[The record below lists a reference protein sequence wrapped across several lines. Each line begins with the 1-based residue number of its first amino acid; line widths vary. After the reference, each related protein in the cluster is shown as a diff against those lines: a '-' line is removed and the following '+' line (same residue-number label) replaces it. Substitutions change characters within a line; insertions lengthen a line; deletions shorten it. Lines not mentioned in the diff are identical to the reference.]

1 MSAAAPFQEASPSA
15 PKADQVTQ
23 PQLQGSDQEEPPSYE
38 ACVSQFNHEPTGRV
52 DINISMKKTPRSKA
66 KITKLVASVVVKLL
80 GSKFEFP
87 ETNQHT
93 IIHLN
98 QYILQYR
105 KETKSVVLHVLES
118 FN

>member
-1 MSAAAPFQEASPSA
+1 MSAAAPFQEATPSA

-87 ETNQHT
+87 ETNQQHHSFEPVHIAISERNKNCCVACFG
-93 IIHLN
+93 II
-98 QYILQYR
+98 
-105 KETKSVVLHVLES
+105 
-118 FN
+118 